1 MTLLILSVLAMVIG
15 VSMGLSGIG
24 GFLVV
29 PLMVTVAGAEAPQA
43 VFTAL
48 TVNLLVTVSSGALAM
63 ARRGIDRRYLAY
75 MVTGSALGAVL
86 SAWLVKVLT
95 GAAAD
100 LVIAA
105 FLAAIGIVVIGS
117 RSGPRRGAS
126 FPDPRVPG
134 LALLGLGSLAQ
145 VSAAL
150 VGIGGPAI
158 TVPVLSA
165 VGGSID
171 RVVGTA
177 LLHGAF
183 VSAVGLVVTR
193 TAGAGFDPAA
203 VVVIALVVV
212 TATVVSL
219 WRQRLSTVVPLR
231 SVIGGLAL
239 LGAVIVL
246 LRP

>member
-1 MTLLILSVLAMVIG
+1 M
-15 VSMGLSGIG
+15 
-24 GFLVV
+24 
-29 PLMVTVAGAEAPQA
+29 
-43 VFTAL
+43 
-48 TVNLLVTVSSGALAM
+48 
-63 ARRGIDRRYLAY
+63 
-75 MVTGSALGAVL
+75 L

-219 WRQRLSTVVPLR
+219 WRQRLDRGPCGRSSVVGAPRRRDRAVAALR
-231 SVIGGLAL
+231 QAAASAPMPP
-239 LGAVIVL
+239 
-246 LRP
+246 R

>member
-1 MTLLILSVLAMVIG
+1 
-15 VSMGLSGIG
+15 
-24 GFLVV
+24 
-29 PLMVTVAGAEAPQA
+29 
-43 VFTAL
+43 
-48 TVNLLVTVSSGALAM
+48 
-63 ARRGIDRRYLAY
+63 
-75 MVTGSALGAVL
+75 
-86 SAWLVKVLT
+86 
-95 GAAAD
+95 
-100 LVIAA
+100 
-105 FLAAIGIVVIGS
+105 
-117 RSGPRRGAS
+117 
-126 FPDPRVPG
+126 
-134 LALLGLGSLAQ
+134 
-145 VSAAL
+145 